1 MSAKIN
7 VLSQDTIDKI
17 AAGEVI
23 ERPSS
28 IVKELVEN
36 AIDAGSNAVTIEIK
50 DGGIELIRITDNGEG
65 IDRDMVRTA
74 FLRHATSKIRTVED
88 LARIGSLGFRG
99 EALSSISAVCQ
110 VELITKTAGSITGI
124 RYRIEGGQEKGFEE
138 IGAPEGSTFL
148 VRNIFYNTPAR
159 RKFLKSAA
167 TEAGYVSDLVSHL
180 ALSHP
185 EISFKFIVSGQ
196 TRLHTSGN
204 NNLRDIIYSIYGRDT
219 AANLMEVHSVR
230 DGIQIDGFIGKPSIS
245 RGNRNFENYYVNNR
259 FVKSTVIARA
269 IEEGYSHF
277 LMQHRYPFTVLKIS
291 LDGSLVDINVHPT
304 KMDIRFA
311 DPAGVYS
318 LLQETVQSALSHREM
333 IPQVTPLNEKEERSQ
348 KREQEKAKLKENAA
362 APEPFEKLRRELLQ
376 AGTGSDYSRQYP
388 DRVGQRKCLEEYEK
402 SASAGPDGPTLTN
415 FKALRKE
422 TSKNQQEAKLDR
434 LFAMPE
440 TGAAAVFA
448 QGEKQTAEEQR
459 GPAEAVSDRT
469 VPAAQPAG
477 ASQLSAPVV
486 KPVQMELF
494 DDRLLSKQNIKKHKL
509 IGQIFDTYWIV
520 EFNDS
525 MYIIDQHAAHE
536 KVMYERLCRNL
547 KNKQQTMQ
555 LVSPPVIITL
565 SLQEENLLKK
575 YKPYFDE
582 AGFQISVFGGRDYA
596 ITGVPDNLY
605 GIRDADLFTEMLDS
619 LSDWKGVPSSDI
631 VNSKLATMACK
642 SAVKGGHAMSAS
654 EADAL
659 IGELLEL
666 ENPYNCP
673 HGRPTIIRM
682 TRYELEKKFK
692 RIV

>member
-1 MSAKIN
+1 M
-7 VLSQDTIDKI
+7 
-17 AAGEVI
+17 
-23 ERPSS
+23 
-28 IVKELVEN
+28 
-36 AIDAGSNAVTIEIK
+36 
-50 DGGIELIRITDNGEG
+50 
-65 IDRDMVRTA
+65 
-74 FLRHATSKIRTVED
+74 
-88 LARIGSLGFRG
+88 
-99 EALSSISAVCQ
+99 
-110 VELITKTAGSITGI
+110 
-124 RYRIEGGQEKGFEE
+124 
-138 IGAPEGSTFL
+138 
-148 VRNIFYNTPAR
+148 
-159 RKFLKSAA
+159 
-167 TEAGYVSDLVSHL
+167 
-180 ALSHP
+180 
-185 EISFKFIVSGQ
+185 
-196 TRLHTSGN
+196 
-204 NNLRDIIYSIYGRDT
+204 
-219 AANLMEVHSVR
+219 
-230 DGIQIDGFIGKPSIS
+230 
-245 RGNRNFENYYVNNR
+245 
-259 FVKSTVIARA
+259 
-269 IEEGYSHF
+269 
-277 LMQHRYPFTVLKIS
+277 
-291 LDGSLVDINVHPT
+291 
-304 KMDIRFA
+304 
-311 DPAGVYS
+311 
-318 LLQETVQSALSHREM
+318 
-333 IPQVTPLNEKEERSQ
+333 
-348 KREQEKAKLKENAA
+348 
-362 APEPFEKLRRELLQ
+362 
-376 AGTGSDYSRQYP
+376 
-388 DRVGQRKCLEEYEK
+388 
-402 SASAGPDGPTLTN
+402 
-415 FKALRKE
+415 
-422 TSKNQQEAKLDR
+422 
-434 LFAMPE
+434 
-440 TGAAAVFA
+440 
-448 QGEKQTAEEQR
+448 
-459 GPAEAVSDRT
+459 

-477 ASQLSAPVV
+477 ASRLSAPVV

-582 AGFQISVFGGRDYA
+582 AGFQISEFGGRDYA

-642 SAVKGGHAMSAS
+642 SAVKGGHAMSAA